1 MPFFTVI
8 IPLYNKEKYIEN
20 AIKSVLNQ
28 TFTDFELLI
37 VNDCSTDKSIEITSE
52 FLSEKV
58 QLIHHQKNSGLA
70 TTRNT
75 GIKKATSNYV
85 TF

>member
-58 QLIHHQKNSGLA
+58 QLIHHQKNIVQFNRAACGL
-70 TTRNT
+70 
-75 GIKKATSNYV
+75 V
-85 TF
+85 